1 MRVGNRARGPS
12 SSARAAQRVVRG
24 EGAFFDRFDAAGGLN
39 GIGPFPWNA
48 RLEERRLFLR
58 RVREEGRQIGWL
70 LQTGE

>member
-1 MRVGNRARGPS
+1 
-12 SSARAAQRVVRG
+12 
-24 EGAFFDRFDAAGGLN
+24 LN